1 MPRKTSSRYAFV
13 MPKTVRRRSTY
24 EQRTRQL
31 TRGAKVLC
39 QAVND
44 GPVFIED
51 QDGNRVRQWTREE
64 VRNWRQ
70 FDVAPAL
77 TRTRIVEIAQL
88 LGDIPLSAIKNA
100 IYNGWC
106 WIVKDQKA
114 PFYWV
119 TKKAQ
124 RDLNLPAKDSMGRT
138 LKLLDTG
145 DFRDLRPIPQLD
157 RELAPMLPKVP
168 FTTSTERTNG

>member
-1 MPRKTSSRYAFV
+1 MPRKTSSHSAFV
-13 MPKTVRRRSTY
+13 MPKTVRRRLTY
-24 EQRTRQL
+24 EQRTGQL
-31 TRGAKVLC
+31 SRAAKVLC
-39 QAVND
+39 QSVND
-44 GPVFIED
+44 GPVFVED
-51 QDGNRVRQWTREE
+51 EDGNRVRQWTREE

-77 TRTRIVEIAQL
+77 TRVRIVEIAQL
-88 LGDIPLSAIKNA
+88 LGEIPLSAIKNA
-100 IYNGWC
+100 MFNG
-106 WIVKDQKA
+106 WIVKDPQA

-124 RDLNLPAKDSMGRT
+124 RDLGLPAKDRMGRT

-145 DFRDLRPIPQLD
+145 DARDLRPIPQLD

-168 FTTSTERTNG
+168 FRTFHGEKPNG

>member
-1 MPRKTSSRYAFV
+1 MPRKTSSRSAFV
-13 MPKTVRRRSTY
+13 MPKVRRRTTY
-24 EQRTRQL
+24 AQRTRQL
-31 TRGAKVLC
+31 SRGAKVLC

-51 QDGNRVRQWTREE
+51 QDGNRIRQWTREE
-64 VRNWRQ
+64 VRHWRQ

-88 LGDIPLSAIKNA
+88 FGDIPLSAIKNA
-100 IYNGWC
+100 IYNGW
-106 WIVKDQKA
+106 IVKDPQA

-124 RDLNLPAKDSMGRT
+124 RDLNLPAKDRMGRT

-168 FTTSTERTNG
+168 FTASTEAAK